1 MIKTLQRVGTE
12 GTYLNITKVMYDKHT
27 DNIIL
32 NSEKL
37 KAFPLRSRPRQ
48 GCLLLPLLFST
59 GLEDL
64 SGRIKEEKERGYKLE
79 TRLNCLCLQLRQYH
93 TQYPKYAARIL
104 LELINELSKPA
115 GHKTNTQTPPAFL
128 YTNRRSEREIKAT
141 ISFTIASKR
150 VTPRN
155 KPT

>member
-1 MIKTLQRVGTE
+1 MSTLVTFIQHRFGRPIWKNQRRKRKRIQAGNKVKLSLLAAETVSHTE
-12 GTYLNITKVMYDKHT
+12 
-27 DNIIL
+27 
-32 NSEKL
+32 
-37 KAFPLRSRPRQ
+37 
-48 GCLLLPLLFST
+48 
-59 GLEDL
+59 
-64 SGRIKEEKERGYKLE
+64 
-79 TRLNCLCLQLRQYH
+79 
-93 TQYPKYAARIL
+93 YPKYAARIL